1 MEEVVTGDKLV
12 SCGRIDKK
20 SIVMVPVCHVTT
32 SSKVSSQQEPPTLLN
47 QLVNSS
53 LQYVPI
59 RVAISWKC
67 YCSTYVRTHYVKCVL
82 CMHSPVRSL
91 VESDFSISCLVLL
104 MSSWSVVSD

>member
-32 SSKVSSQQEPPTLLN
+32 SSKLSSQQQQPTLLN

-67 YCSTYVRTHYVKCVL
+67 IVQRTYTLCKVCVVHAFT
-82 CMHSPVRSL
+82 CEVFGG
-91 VESDFSISCLVLL
+91 E
-104 MSSWSVVSD
+104 